1 MTPHR
6 PQPAARPAR
15 AASARRIHPAIILS
29 YEGIFLPERDT
40 GLTPAASPPA
50 PTAESAHMTRPSIS
64 PISIRRPRL
73 DEVHLVPAPLAPLAR
88 SPRVARLAHAPQ
100 AAAPS
105 DVVNPAEQ
113 ACRRAWRLLRAPAV
127 DSLVAAATPPL
138 RRAPE
143 LAAALQDA
151 FNAGR
156 VPGVLIEQELR
167 RALRDGVSDAT
178 LLALTLLAAV
188 ALDRFHG
195 GARATAL
202 AQACAERARQPDAA
216 GVAGAVLGVHAA
228 LVLARSAPL
237 RDVALLHAE
246 ACRAQ
251 TIHVELA
258 GAAALAR
265 PDTLARNAVLWS
277 GMRLLGGAPLAEL
290 LHYLDA
296 VHAALPPVLG
306 SNAAPAAAST
316 ARVQLDG
323 RIALLR
329 ALADSGAQTE
339 HGAKHDVSTPAAD
352 GTDSASGAAR
362 RAFTPPAPAARQFGC
377 WLTALQFGWLRGA
390 PRAAHTAL
398 DGAAFHL
405 SPVTPP
411 CELLPYHL
419 FAVLA
424 LAHAPT
430 TSARADLRRH
440 RYALQA
446 WARRAP
452 DQAGALAELAR
463 AVELDCG
470 AGHRALCAYERAA
483 ALAQT
488 HGQAWIAALAW
499 EGAAGLAARLALAGA
514 APGYRRLAL
523 AAWRDWGA
531 HGRVQALMQSW
542 PADGRAEHDA
552 NADFR
557 AEQARAARAGTVG
570 ELGITIAHEVNQ
582 PLAAILLHAAAA
594 RRWLRRGQ
602 PDAARALEALEQIS
616 ACGRQAG
623 DIIRSVRGLA
633 SQEEGASTFPLD
645 PALGEV
651 VQLLR
656 GLLGRQQVQL
666 DIDLQ
671 LPDLRLYANR
681 TQLQQVLMNLLLNAS
696 EALAGVTGRARRIG
710 VESTLLCGNQVELRV
725 IDNGPGIPPA
735 QRARIFD
742 TLYSTKPRGSGIGL
756 ALSRAIVEAH
766 GGRLDFIPVEPHGA
780 LFRVVLPLRSGAVL
794 TTSPAS
800 HDHA

>member
-1 MTPHR
+1 MIPRPAPLTPHR
-6 PQPAARPAR
+6 LPPAARPAR
-15 AASARRIHPAIILS
+15 AVPALRGIHPAIILS
-29 YEGIFLPERDT
+29 YEGIFLQERDT

-50 PTAESAHMTRPSIS
+50 LTAESAYMTRPSIS

-73 DEVHLVPAPLAPLAR
+73 DAVHLVPAPLARL
-88 SPRVARLAHAPQ
+88 PRVARLAHA
-100 AAAPS
+100 APPATAS
-105 DVVNPAEQ
+105 DAVNPAEQ
-113 ACRRAWRLLRAPAV
+113 ACRRAWRLLRAPAL
-127 DSLVAAATPPL
+127 DTLVAATMPPL

-202 AQACAERARQPDAA
+202 AQACAERVRQPDAA
-216 GVAGAVLGVHAA
+216 GVAGAVLGAYAA

-251 TIHVELA
+251 AVHVELA
-258 GAAALAR
+258 GGATVAR

-296 VHAALPPVLG
+296 VHAALPPLPVA
-306 SNAAPAAAST
+306 NTAPGAAST
-316 ARVQLDG
+316 ARLQLDG

-329 ALADSGAQTE
+329 SLANSGIDPM
-339 HGAKHDVSTPAAD
+339 HDAASHAV
-352 GTDSASGAAR
+352 DSATRTS
-362 RAFTPPAPAARQFGC
+362 FTPPPPAARQFGC
-377 WLTALQFGWLRGA
+377 WLTALQFGWLRGDA
-390 PRAAHTAL
+390 ATARAAL

-419 FAVLA
+419 FAVLT
-424 LAHAPT
+424 LAHASAT
-430 TSARADLRRH
+430 GARADLRRH

-452 DQAGALAELAR
+452 DQAGAMAELAR

-483 ALAQT
+483 ALAQS

-499 EGAAGLAARLALAGA
+499 EGAAGLAARLGLAGA

-531 HGRVQALMQSW
+531 HGRVHALMQAW
-542 PADGRAEHDA
+542 PADGCAEHDA
-552 NADFR
+552 NPDFR
-557 AEQARAARAGTVG
+557 AEQARAARADTVG

-602 PDAARALEALEQIS
+602 PDAARALDALEQIS
-616 ACGRQAG
+616 VCGRQAG

-633 SQEEGASTFPLD
+633 SQDEGASTFPLD

-666 DIDLQ
+666 DIRLQ
-671 LPDLRLYANR
+671 LPDLRLHANR

-696 EALAGVTGRARRIG
+696 EALAGVTGRVRRIG

-725 IDNGPGIPPA
+725 LDNGPGIPAP

-766 GGRLDFIPVEPHGA
+766 GGRLDFIPVEPYGA
-780 LFRVVLPLRSGAVL
+780 LFRVVLPLRSGAAL
-794 TTSPAS
+794 TTHPAS
-800 HDHA
+800 T